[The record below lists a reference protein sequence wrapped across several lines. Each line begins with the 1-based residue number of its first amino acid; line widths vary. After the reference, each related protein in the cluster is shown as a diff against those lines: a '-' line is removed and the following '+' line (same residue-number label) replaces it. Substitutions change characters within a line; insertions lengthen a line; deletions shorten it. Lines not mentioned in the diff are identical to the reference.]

1 MSAPMTVPL
10 LPRSPGRRAMLL
22 ATLLLVMPFAVAFG
36 LYWFEWRPTRTG
48 NHGELIQ
55 PPRPLPENGLRETD
69 GRPLPTA
76 ELRGKWLLVL
86 AGDGPCDAA
95 CAQQLHLMRQIQ
107 VAQNKEMGRLRR
119 VWLGAGAARDP
130 ALPELRRQYPDLVV
144 AVPPEGA
151 AANDW
156 RGALDGSSYRLYLVD
171 PLGNAMMRYA
181 PDADPT
187 HVRKDLERLLKYS
200 WVG

>member
-1 MSAPMTVPL
+1 MNAPTTASPP
-10 LPRSPGRRAMLL
+10 PRASGRRAVLL
-22 ATLLLVMPFAVAFG
+22 ASLLLAMPFVVAFA
-36 LYWFEWRPTRTG
+36 LYRFEWRPAHTG
-48 NHGELIQ
+48 NHGELTQ
-55 PPRPLPENGLRETD
+55 PPRPLPENGLHEAD

-76 ELRGKWLLVL
+76 ELRGRWLLVL
-86 AGDGPCDAA
+86 AGDGPCDAD
-95 CAQQLHLMRQIQ
+95 CLRQLHLMRQIQ

-156 RGALDGSSYRLYLVD
+156 RAALDGSHYRLYLVD

-181 PDADPT
+181 PGVDPT